1 MNTAIQSLLVKKCN
15 VFRVRYLLLMQSL
28 LIYRYVMKTCAKH
41 KYWQIIMTW
50 SNGNIFRVT
59 DILCGIH
66 RSPMNSYHKGQW
78 RSALMFSFICAWI
91 NGWVHNRDFGEL
103 RRHRAHYD
111 VIAMLYVS
119 NVYTSTQ
126 GRRTNHR
133 QHIRH
138 KSKVNYPLTQCLI
151 YCDFNFDL
159 YRIRYFLRWIPTRAA
174 AALQYTIHE
183 NYMVISTC
191 VELFIKDIIML
202 SQGPDLH

>member
-1 MNTAIQSLLVKKCN
+1 MQCFPCAIFVAYAIIT
-15 VFRVRYLLLMQSL
+15 V
-28 LIYRYVMKTCAKH
+28 IYWYVMKTCARH
-41 KYWQIIMTW
+41 KYWQIMMTW

-66 RSPMNSYHKGQW
+66 RSPVNSYHKGQW

-91 NGWVHNRDFGEL
+91 NGWVHNREFGEL

-159 YRIRYFLRWIPTRAA
+159 YRIRYFFAMDS
-174 AALQYTIHE
+174 
-183 NYMVISTC
+183 NKSTC
-191 VELFIKDIIML
+191 RIAIYYPWKLYGYINLCRAVH
-202 SQGPDLH
+202 QGH